1 MIPAGKS
8 TLNHTMKRILFALHA
23 LGAICGGIMIVVSLT
38 LMIIEPKAEWLLW
51 FIFSGFGTS
60 VAVRGMIQCRKINN

>member
-1 MIPAGKS
+1 
-8 TLNHTMKRILFALHA
+8 
-23 LGAICGGIMIVVSLT
+23 MIVVSLT

-60 VAVRGMIQCRKINN
+60 VAVRGMLQCRKANNSGDNRAGRPP

>member
-1 MIPAGKS
+1 
-8 TLNHTMKRILFALHA
+8 
-23 LGAICGGIMIVVSLT
+23 MIVVSLT

>member
-1 MIPAGKS
+1 ME
-8 TLNHTMKRILFALHA
+8 RILFAWYA
-23 LGAICGGIMIVVSLT
+23 LGAVCGIMMIVVSLI

-60 VAVRGMIQCRKINN
+60 VAVRGMVQCRKVNNSGDNRAGRPP

>member
-1 MIPAGKS
+1 
-8 TLNHTMKRILFALHA
+8 MKRILFVLYA
-23 LGAICGGIMIVVSLT
+23 LGTVCGIMMIVVSLT

-60 VAVRGMIQCRKINN
+60 VAVRGMIRCREINN